1 MNFETSKTLLNINKK
16 EDINSLNTE
25 NENIERNST
34 KKNRTSKLI
43 GNIKLVDN
51 FNPND
56 NKEISKSK
64 KSSNSSGEYSNTD
77 NVNNP
82 IPNLKTFYDKNI
94 YNSGFFNFG
103 KYDSSK
109 RKMTLIK
116 NSQIN
121 NLNLSLKGSTRDQ
134 IFKTEIKEKI
144 ANKKEENKKSDFSTT
159 FSDYFNKQK
168 NSLSLR
174 NINKK
179 EKSENKDDNPLLIP
193 KEDMIFEEIKNYK
206 CFKYFTKDSL
216 SKTSVPFIYINMDM
230 NTTKKSPPKKNEV
243 NNNNPYQINF
253 NNNLKKFI
261 QFDEVFLKKKK
272 NIFFDEEKKK
282 NLLDNVYRVPTAEDM
297 YDKINLIKLKK
308 DKKKLKSYQ
317 HNFLKVVK
325 HNITDKYYEDLR
337 ERFNEIRHIAEGKYK
352 TNYKFIKEIEK
363 DEEKVIKDINRTFEN
378 FMEYSKRRSIRNIL
392 TKPGR
397 SRIDL
402 PQIKFEKI
410 INEDYTYIKNKFN
423 KNKKSS
429 FISLSENKRMNRTS
443 FKIKKRSNVF
453 ISNFNSN
460 KNLMMTTSK
469 RFSKIKFFKDK
480 I

>member
-1 MNFETSKTLLNINKK
+1 
-16 EDINSLNTE
+16 
-25 NENIERNST
+25 
-34 KKNRTSKLI
+34 
-43 GNIKLVDN
+43 
-51 FNPND
+51 
-56 NKEISKSK
+56 
-64 KSSNSSGEYSNTD
+64 
-77 NVNNP
+77 
-82 IPNLKTFYDKNI
+82 
-94 YNSGFFNFG
+94 
-103 KYDSSK
+103 
-109 RKMTLIK
+109 
-116 NSQIN
+116 
-121 NLNLSLKGSTRDQ
+121 
-134 IFKTEIKEKI
+134 
-144 ANKKEENKKSDFSTT
+144 
-159 FSDYFNKQK
+159 
-168 NSLSLR
+168 
-174 NINKK
+174 
-179 EKSENKDDNPLLIP
+179 
-193 KEDMIFEEIKNYK
+193 
-206 CFKYFTKDSL
+206 
-216 SKTSVPFIYINMDM
+216 MDM
-230 NTTKKSPPKKNEV
+230 NTTKKSPPKKNEI

-317 HNFLKVVK
+317 YNFLKVVK